1 LLLELYGSR
10 LHAVKLHQLLLSRQL
25 KRSHLLKLIFKVV
38 KALNDLILVLVLERA
53 SFDPDFRV
61 VILDQKLEDIFDFY
75 VVSCHLIILI
85 FDKDEGGWRQRGLSL
100 QGRLLLQLLFLK
112 LFLVMQVFL
121 IDKGVRDVILDFS
134 QDDPILL
141 SLSGDDW
148 LETLLVVV
156 TIGQEYPVSNGSLT
170 LGCLLLL
177 LYLTV
182 ICTIL
187 DPILNSQV
195 LAFK

>member
-1 LLLELYGSR
+1 M
-10 LHAVKLHQLLLSRQL
+10 LLSRQL
-25 KRSHLLKLIFKVV
+25 KRSHLLELVFKVV
-38 KALNDLILVLVLERA
+38 KALNDLILVLVLEGA
-53 SFDPDFRV
+53 AFDPDFRV
-61 VILDQKLEDIFDFY
+61 IVLDEKFKDIFNFD
-75 VVSCHLIILI
+75 VVSCHLVILI
-85 FDKDEGGWRQRGLSL
+85 FDKDEGGWRQRVLRL
-100 QGRLLLQLLFLK
+100 QGRLLLLEVFLK
-112 LFLVMQVFL
+112 LVMVVQVFL
-121 IDKGVRDVILDFS
+121 IDESVRDVILDFS

-156 TIGQEYPVSNGSLT
+156 SIGQEYPVSNGSLT

-182 ICTIL
+182 ICAIL

-195 LAFK
+195 LALK